1 MLCILRKR
9 ALQIESQV
17 FKQFFFCSTAFN
29 TEDKH
34 DEHILKSDDKLILRK
49 EGRKFLKVAIVGL
62 PNVGK
67 STLINQLVNR
77 SVCPASSKVHTTMHK
92 AEAIYSENDT
102 QIVFV
107 DTPGLT
113 TNHEMKKYKLAPS
126 FRDDL
131 ESSIP
136 QADVIGIIQDTANVY
151 TRHKFDKF
159 IIDYL
164 KNKKDSTPLILIFNK
179 VDKLKRKDVLLD
191 LARLYMT
198 NEEIPKL
205 SDIFMISALTGDGVD
220 DLRNYLLDSAKE
232 NDWQYEKESFIN
244 QPLKKIIEETVRAT
258 GMDFLPQD
266 VPYMIKIQLEHLD
279 VGQDGTINTLVN
291 LECSR
296 GRYIKYLLA
305 DKGKNLKTLA
315 QAAEQRLQ
323 HGIRTRVILF
333 LSVNKSKPNSKK

>member
-1 MLCILRKR
+1 MF
-9 ALQIESQV
+9 Q
-17 FKQFFFCSTAFN
+17 
-29 TEDKH
+29 
-34 DEHILKSDDKLILRK
+34 
-49 EGRKFLKVAIVGL
+49 
-62 PNVGK
+62 
-67 STLINQLVNR
+67 
-77 SVCPASSKVHTTMHK
+77 
-92 AEAIYSENDT
+92 
-102 QIVFV
+102 
-107 DTPGLT
+107 
-113 TNHEMKKYKLAPS
+113 
-126 FRDDL
+126 
-131 ESSIP
+131 
-136 QADVIGIIQDTANVY
+136 
-151 TRHKFDKF
+151 
-159 IIDYL
+159 
-164 KNKKDSTPLILIFNK
+164 
-179 VDKLKRKDVLLD
+179 
-191 LARLYMT
+191 
-198 NEEIPKL
+198 
-205 SDIFMISALTGDGVD
+205 
-220 DLRNYLLDSAKE
+220 NYLLDSAKE